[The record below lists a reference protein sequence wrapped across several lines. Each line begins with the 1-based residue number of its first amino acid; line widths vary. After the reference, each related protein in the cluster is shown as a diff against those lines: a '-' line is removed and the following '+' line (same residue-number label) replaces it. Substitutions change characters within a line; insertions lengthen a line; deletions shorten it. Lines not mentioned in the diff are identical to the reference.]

1 MRLAAVM
8 TSLFTLLLATV
19 TGTLLA
25 EDATASSSNRRV
37 LVTYDLY
44 ENLPAETMISRL
56 LDHQL
61 RLKNFRLAEPQDR
74 PVFTVDAHD
83 GSIRIADIHQMD
95 FETHPKFQVLVLAD
109 ENRPEQDPFLEQFS
123 AGLLEDG
130 LPVGALKSLST
141 GTVTFDITIQL
152 RDVPE
157 PPELV
162 ILAENSGGLSA
173 TENVVVSVINETPQ
187 SRSMSATVT
196 ANGSE
201 QKSAPQ
207 PPAGKSDSAT
217 VSALP
222 FTLPFGLPAKP
233 AYAVKSGVPL
243 NVVQN
248 NDSDTTPEGIPTEQL
263 AVANTSPDS
272 VVTNP
277 ATPILKIGTID
288 MAEVKNWVA
297 AADPGDANSDSG
309 RSPIAKKPEIS
320 LPAPKSLS
328 AAPKI
333 LPSLI
338 AMIIFVT
345 ACVAAAIA
353 FSRAAAARKAVL
365 AEPSLMTPEM
375 PASIQDAI
383 PGSHSEPMVQVTDA
397 AEHRRAALDLLLHA
411 EQICQLQQQLES
423 RDLLIAQLRK
433 ELHAVSKTADKLPMN
448 GRGNDYGVSDDSWA
462 DCGMSVANDR
472 PPVPN
477 VHLLPQNSQ
486 LSETAT
492 DVRSSLMMA
501 REQLEQQLTRE
512 TQQLSARN
520 SHDAS
525 ETNLSN
531 ESTDS
536 ATATLNE
543 SEELRSELADLFAM
557 QSPETSNVA
566 EQPAEVAADSVTAKS
581 ADADQDAED
590 THLDSVK
597 RYLAELLDRSKD
609 STLTE
614 DSPADRRKIDNQN
627 RSSDR
632 RTTPEPARKPARKP
646 VTSFLDAY
654 MSTHG
659 GELAETSD
667 SSPAHLLADR
677 SENPPEPAKPRTPVD
692 VKSIRESM
700 NSFRAVAMQSAE
712 KAVLSHDLRLAKGQL
727 AVRTMMIAGL
737 VVVTIVVFLANMVQ
751 AIQFSMLNWFMV
763 AIVALALVELCLR
776 IYRIRKQRKG
786 PTYVTITP
794 RTEKSTLGSS
804 DDSDTRIE

>member
-1 MRLAAVM
+1 M
-8 TSLFTLLLATV
+8 TA
-19 TGTLLA
+19 
-25 EDATASSSNRRV
+25 
-37 LVTYDLY
+37 
-44 ENLPAETMISRL
+44 
-56 LDHQL
+56 
-61 RLKNFRLAEPQDR
+61 
-74 PVFTVDAHD
+74 
-83 GSIRIADIHQMD
+83 
-95 FETHPKFQVLVLAD
+95 
-109 ENRPEQDPFLEQFS
+109 
-123 AGLLEDG
+123 
-130 LPVGALKSLST
+130 
-141 GTVTFDITIQL
+141 
-152 RDVPE
+152 
-157 PPELV
+157 
-162 ILAENSGGLSA
+162 
-173 TENVVVSVINETPQ
+173 
-187 SRSMSATVT
+187 
-196 ANGSE
+196 
-201 QKSAPQ
+201 
-207 PPAGKSDSAT
+207 
-217 VSALP
+217 
-222 FTLPFGLPAKP
+222 
-233 AYAVKSGVPL
+233 
-243 NVVQN
+243 
-248 NDSDTTPEGIPTEQL
+248 
-263 AVANTSPDS
+263 
-272 VVTNP
+272 
-277 ATPILKIGTID
+277 
-288 MAEVKNWVA
+288 
-297 AADPGDANSDSG
+297 
-309 RSPIAKKPEIS
+309 
-320 LPAPKSLS
+320 
-328 AAPKI
+328 
-333 LPSLI
+333 
-338 AMIIFVT
+338 
-345 ACVAAAIA
+345 
-353 FSRAAAARKAVL
+353 
-365 AEPSLMTPEM
+365 EM
-375 PASIQDAI
+375 PASVQDAI
-383 PGSHSEPMVQVTDA
+383 PGSHSEPMVHVMDA
-397 AEHRRAALDLLLHA
+397 AEHRRAALDSLLHA

-433 ELHAVSKTADKLPMN
+433 ELHAVSKTADKLPVN
-448 GRGNDYGVSDDSWA
+448 GHENDYGVSDDSWA
-462 DCGMSVANDR
+462 DCGMSVANDC

-486 LSETAT
+486 RSETAT

-501 REQLEQQLTRE
+501 REQLEQQLTCE
-512 TQQLSARN
+512 TQQLSACN

-525 ETNLSN
+525 ETDLSN

-543 SEELRSELADLFAM
+543 SEGLRSELADLFAM
-557 QSPETSNVA
+557 QPPETSKVA

-632 RTTPEPARKPARKP
+632 RTTPEPARKP

-737 VVVTIVVFLANMVQ
+737 VAVTIVVFLANMVQ

-776 IYRIRKQRKG
+776 IYSIRKQRKG
-786 PTYVTITP
+786 LTSVTLTP
-794 RTEKSTLGSS
+794 RPEKSTFGSS